1 MEFRR
6 INIEPRAE
14 FSFAFLAYW
23 LQLAYVWSSKDDV
36 WYFTSDQETEFFF
49 FFKGRCYWIWPHSF
63 LSHFC
68 LPSGSIH
75 RCINKIL
82 NRSLPW
88 NLSLW
93 SWWKG
98 LILGGVGDYSHNAQ
112 AKPAKNLMSK
122 KMPFLLLLLFVCK
135 GLILRPCVILFC
147 FVLITRKWEVPVLY
161 KIFLGF

>member
-6 INIEPRAE
+6 INIEPRAQ
-14 FSFAFLAYW
+14 FSFAFLDYW
-23 LQLAYVWSSKDDV
+23 LQLAYIWSSKDDV
-36 WYFTSDQETEFFF
+36 WYFTSDQETDFFF
-49 FFKGRCYWIWPHSF
+49 FLGWCCCIWPHSF

-68 LPSGSIH
+68 LSSGSIH

-82 NRSLPW
+82 TRSFSW

-93 SWWKG
+93 SWRKG

-122 KMPFLLLLLFVCK
+122 KMLFFVV
-135 GLILRPCVILFC
+135 VIAHLQRFDPETLC
-147 FVLITRKWEVPVLY
+147 DFVLICSHYPKLRGASSV
-161 KIFLGF
+161 